1 MATKAKKPETVTA
14 IENPDEK
21 RKALDTAISQIKKA
35 KGAGSIMR
43 LGDNVNMN
51 VQAIPTGSLTL
62 DLALGIGGV
71 PRGRIVEIYGPE
83 SSGKTTVALHIIAE
97 TQKMGGEAAFID
109 AEHALD
115 PLYAKALG
123 VNINDLLV
131 SQPDC
136 GEDALEITDALVRSG
151 AIDVVVVDSVAALV
165 PQQEIDGDMGAS
177 HVGLQARLM
186 SQALRKLAGAIAK
199 TNCVVIFINQ
209 LREKVGVMYGNP
221 EVTTGGKALKFYAS
235 VRMDVRK
242 TENLKNGDEAYG
254 NHVKV
259 KIVKNKVAPPFRV
272 AEFDILYGKGISKS
286 SEIIEIATA
295 LEVIQKSG
303 SWFSYNGDRIGQ
315 GKENA
320 RKFIE
325 ENPDIMREI
334 EDKIKSM
341 KNEDL
346 FREENDADEDE
357 DEELF
362 DVNGEEED
370 EDDGDFSIKL
380 TDIDGD

>member
-1 MATKAKKPETVTA
+1 MATKAKKPELVSA
-14 IENPDEK
+14 IENPEDK
-21 RKALDTAISQIKKA
+21 RKALDTAISQIKKS

-43 LGDNVNMN
+43 LGENVNMN
-51 VQAIPTGSLTL
+51 VQSIPTGSLTL

-97 TQKMGGEAAFID
+97 TQKLGGEAAFID

-165 PQQEIDGDMGAS
+165 PQQEIDGDMGAN

-259 KIVKNKVAPPFRV
+259 KVVKNKVAPPFRI

-286 SEIIEIATA
+286 SEIIEVASA
-295 LEVIQKSG
+295 LDVIQKSG

-315 GKENA
+315 GKDNA

-325 ENPDIMREI
+325 DNPELMKEI
-334 EDKIKSM
+334 EEKIKSM
-341 KNEDL
+341 SHDVNNIM
-346 FREENDADEDE
+346 EEEYDEDE
-357 DEELF
+357 DEESIGGIIE
-362 DVNGEEED
+362 DDD
-370 EDDGDFSIKL
+370 EDNDFSIRL
-380 TDIDGD
+380 TDIDGE